1 MGFEVPAS
9 VVTVTGT
16 DEEPL
21 GDGGTF
27 TVHEEVKEQLVGMA
41 TPPNRAKTC
50 PLGLI
55 KFAPVMTTV

>member
-1 MGFEVPAS
+1 MPAS

-21 GDGGTF
+21 GGAGTV
-27 TVHEEVKEQLVGMA
+27 TVHEEVEEQLVGMA

-55 KFAPVMTTV
+55 KLAPVMTTV

>member
-1 MGFEVPAS
+1 MPAS

-16 DEEPL
+16 DEESPE
-21 GDGGTF
+21 GGGTV
-27 TVHEEVKEQLVGMA
+27 TVHEEVEEQLVGTA